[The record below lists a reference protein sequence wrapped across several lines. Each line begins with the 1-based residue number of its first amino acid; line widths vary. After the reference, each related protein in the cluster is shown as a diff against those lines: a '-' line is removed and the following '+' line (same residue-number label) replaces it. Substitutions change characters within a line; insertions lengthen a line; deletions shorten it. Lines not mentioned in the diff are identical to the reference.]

1 MCYLVQRLSYFFFMS
16 KFEVLEVYIFI
27 LTSGSPAD
35 SDSPDE
41 NSDPLPPKRSVGQ
54 GLFDRSAAVSQSCTS
69 VL

>member
-1 MCYLVQRLSYFFFMS
+1 MS
-16 KFEVLEVYIFI
+16 KFEVLEVYIYMYI
-27 LTSGSPAD
+27 LTSASPAD

>member
-1 MCYLVQRLSYFFFMS
+1 MS
-16 KFEVLEVYIFI
+16 KFEVFEVYIYI